1 MYYNGYM
8 IICIFIGVYI
18 GGFLF
23 QWEVLSEGS
32 GSG

>member
-32 GSG
+32 SSG